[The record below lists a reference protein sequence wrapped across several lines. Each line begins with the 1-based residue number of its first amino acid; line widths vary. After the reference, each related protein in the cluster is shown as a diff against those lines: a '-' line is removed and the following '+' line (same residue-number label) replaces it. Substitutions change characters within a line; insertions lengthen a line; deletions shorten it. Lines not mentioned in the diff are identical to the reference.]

1 MKILRYKKVSSTQ
14 DIAKKLAEKNV
25 KEAIVIAKEQTHGR
39 GRYERTWFSPFGG
52 LWFSILLRPNINPID
67 SIKLMALAG
76 LVIVKAIR
84 DFTSLSAF
92 IKWPNDIYINNKKVC
107 GILIESSIEDSKL
120 KYVIVGI
127 GLNVNNSFSN
137 TCDYSLKDVTSLR
150 DELGKV
156 IDKEALFKVILKK
169 FKELYDSFLNKEFNK
184 IFDEYKKYS
193 LIINKNV
200 LIKSNNKLIKCKV
213 LDIGKDYSLIVKKYN
228 GEISRLSCE
237 KIFKIDFL

>member
-39 GRYERTWFSPFGG
+39 GRYERTWFSPIGG